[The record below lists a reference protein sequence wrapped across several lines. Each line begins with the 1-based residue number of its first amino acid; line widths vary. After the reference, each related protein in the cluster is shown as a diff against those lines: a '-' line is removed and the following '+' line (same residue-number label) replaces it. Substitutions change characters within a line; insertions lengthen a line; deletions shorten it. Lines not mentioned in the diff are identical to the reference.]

1 MSTAMSVSAD
11 DLSENIYEYVQNN
24 IIEQLD
30 IGEDYVDMKT
40 DQLTQDVL
48 PVPSIHKLSKTEKT
62 LLTVLVILSLILV
75 TSTALSVAAYSENI
89 RTVNKLNHLISQISI
104 QNNKFALFM
113 NETRIKLVNLENA
126 AYRQQNYSSSLEKQT
141 CDIQNQIYLDIC
153 QLNKSTCAYLGDVI
167 TNVTTEMEFLKNAL
181 ETSTEATR
189 TNKHHIN
196 ILTTKLV
203 SDMKYLHV
211 FDSCSAVFNLSLP
224 FPSGMYWVKS
234 SENSTIQVNCMPS
247 CNGNIGQWRRVAYL
261 NTSDSNP
268 GQCPGSLEMRSDPP
282 SCRQKTFNAGCSSV
296 KYQTGGTPY
305 SQICGKIHA
314 RAAGSPDG
322 FQHFGGNR
330 KRKPTIEDNYVDG
343 VSLTHG
349 SNPRTHIWTFAASV
363 NALGGECAVCDRQ
376 RLGFIETDYSCE
388 LIITQCP
395 HDVVCNAGQ
404 LWEGGQCV
412 GNATFYRQLPHFT
425 SDDIEM
431 RVCRGEDQYNED
443 ILITF
448 IEVFI
453 IPYF

>member
-11 DLSENIYEYVQNN
+11 DPSENLYDR
-24 IIEQLD
+24 IEQLD
-30 IGEDYVDMKT
+30 IGNDYVDMRT
-40 DQLTQDVL
+40 YQLTQDVL
-48 PVPSIHKLSKTEKT
+48 PVPSTYKLSKMEKT

-89 RTVNKLNHLISQISI
+89 TTVNKLNNLISQISF
-104 QNNKFALFM
+104 QNNK
-113 NETRIKLVNLENA
+113 TRMKLV
-126 AYRQQNYSSSLEKQT
+126 SLEKQT
-141 CDIQNQIYLDIC
+141 CDIQNQIYFDILC
-153 QLNKSTCAYLGDVI
+153 ELNKSTYAYFGDVI
-167 TNVTTEMEFLKNAL
+167 TNITTEMKVLKSAL

-196 ILTTKLV
+196 ILTAKLV

-211 FDSCSAVFNLSLP
+211 FDSCSAIFNLFLP

-247 CNGNIGQWRRVAYL
+247 CNDIIGQWRRVAYL
-261 NTSDSNP
+261 NISDNNLD
-268 GQCPGSLEMRSDPP
+268 QCPGSLEMRSDPP
-282 SCRQKTFNAGCSSV
+282 SCRQKTVNAGCSSV

-330 KRKPTIEDNYVDG
+330 KRNPTLEDNYVDG

-376 RLGFIETDYSCE
+376 RPGYIETDYSCE

-412 GNATFYRQLPHFT
+412 GNTTFYRQLPHLT

-448 IEVFI
+448 IEIFI
-453 IPYF
+453 L